1 MAKARTQFICQNC
14 GTAHQRWAGKCDS
27 CGEWNT
33 LIEEG
38 TTGGIGAGPANL
50 RSARKGRVVA
60 LTTLSGEIEDAP
72 RIVSGIGELDRATGG
87 GFVRGSALL
96 VGGDP
101 GIGKS
106 TLLTQ
111 AAAALASKGHRIVYV
126 SGEEAVAQIR
136 LRAQRLGA
144 AASPVELAAETN
156 VEDILATIAEGRRPD
171 LVILDSIQ
179 TLWTDLADSAP
190 GTVTQVR
197 ASAQA
202 LIRYAKSTG
211 AAIVLVGHVT
221 KEGQIAGPR
230 VVEHMVDAV
239 LYFEGEGGHHYRIL
253 RTVKNR
259 FGPTDE
265 IGVFEMSDGGLREVA
280 NPSELFLGERH
291 AKSPGAA
298 VFAGMEG
305 TRPVLVEI
313 QALVAPSSLG
323 TPRRAVVGWD
333 GARLAMVLAVLEAH
347 CGVRFGQHDVYLNVA
362 GGYRI
367 SEPAAD
373 LAVAAAL
380 VSSLTG
386 LALPADCVYFG
397 EISLSGAVRQVAHAQ
412 QRLKEAEKLGFGSAV
427 LPVGSE
433 EISGGIGAGAFRPSE
448 LADLVARIAGAR
460 RGRADERTSGQD

>member
-1 MAKARTQFICQNC
+1 MAKVRTQFVCQNC
-14 GTAHQRWAGKCDS
+14 GTVYNRWAGKCDA

-33 LIEEG
+33 IVEEG
-38 TTGGIGAGPANL
+38 TNGGIGGGPA
-50 RSARKGRVVA
+50 RSSHKGRVVA
-60 LTTLSGEIEDAP
+60 LTTLSGDIEDAP
-72 RIVSGIGELDRATGG
+72 RIRSGIDELDRVTGG

-111 AAAALASKGHRIVYV
+111 AAAMLANEGHKVVYV

-136 LRAQRLGA
+136 LRAQRLNA
-144 AASPVELAAETN
+144 ANTTVELAAETN
-156 VEDILATIAEGRRPD
+156 VEDILATLNAAKRPD
-171 LVILDSIQ
+171 LVIIDSIQ
-179 TLWTDLADSAP
+179 TLWSDTVDSSP

-197 ASAQA
+197 TGAQA
-202 LIRYAKSTG
+202 MIRYAKKTG
-211 AAIVLVGHVT
+211 TAVVLVGHVT
-221 KEGQIAGPR
+221 KDGQIAGPR
-230 VVEHMVDAV
+230 VVEHMVDGV
-239 LYFEGEGGHHYRIL
+239 LYFEGERGHQYRIL

-265 IGVFEMSDGGLREVA
+265 IGVFEMSDQGLRQVS
-280 NPSELFLGERH
+280 NPSELFLGERNEK
-291 AKSPGAA
+291 APGAA

-305 TRPVLVEI
+305 TRPILVEI
-313 QALVAPSSLG
+313 QALIAPSPLG

-333 GARLAMVLAVLEAH
+333 SNRLSMILAVLEAH

-380 VSSLTG
+380 VSSLAG
-386 LALPADCVYFG
+386 IALPTNYVFFG
-397 EISLSGAVRQVAHAQ
+397 EVSLSGAIRAVSHSG
-412 QRLKEAEKLGFGSAV
+412 QRLKEAEKLGFLGAV
-427 LPVGSE
+427 QPSGTSEIVKSSTFRQRNFTDLPE
-433 EISGGIGAGAFRPSE
+433 
-448 LADLVARIAGAR
+448 LVATIASGKK
-460 RGRADERTSGQD
+460 RALPEQV

>member
-1 MAKARTQFICQNC
+1 VAKARTQFICQNC
-14 GTAHQRWAGKCDS
+14 GTVHSRWAGKCDA

-33 LIEEG
+33 IVEEDP
-38 TTGGIGAGPANL
+38 TGGIGGGPGRKPKN
-50 RSARKGRVVA
+50 KGRAVT

-72 RIVSGIGELDRATGG
+72 RILSGISELDRVTGG
-87 GFVRGSALL
+87 GIVRGSALL

-106 TLLTQ
+106 TLLMQ
-111 AAAALASKGHRIVYV
+111 AAAALARKGHSIIYV
-126 SGEEAVAQIR
+126 SGEEAVAQVR

-144 AASPVELAAETN
+144 ADTDVKLAAETN
-156 VEDILATIAEGRRPD
+156 VEDILATLAMEKRPD
-171 LVILDSIQ
+171 LVILDSVQ
-179 TLWTDLADSAP
+179 TLWTDAAESAP

-197 ASAQA
+197 SASQA
-202 LIRYAKSTG
+202 MIRYAKSTG
-211 AAIVLVGHVT
+211 AAIILVGHVT

-230 VVEHMVDAV
+230 VVEHMVDGV

-265 IGVFEMSDGGLREVA
+265 IGVFEMTSGGLREVS
-280 NPSELFLGERH
+280 NPSELFLGERNET
-291 AKSPGAA
+291 APGAA

-333 GARLAMVLAVLEAH
+333 SARLSMIIAVLEAH
-347 CGVRFGQHDVYLNVA
+347 CGVRLGQHDVYLNVA

-373 LAVAAAL
+373 VAVAAAL
-380 VSSLTG
+380 VSSLAG

-397 EISLSGAVRQVAHAQ
+397 EISLSGAIRPVAHAA
-412 QRLKEAEKLGFGSAV
+412 QRLKEAEKLGFKSAV
-427 LPVGSE
+427 MPKGSQDVPEASRRSSVEIAGLP
-433 EISGGIGAGAFRPSE
+433 
-448 LADLVARIAGAR
+448 DLVARIAGGKILTR
-460 RGRADERTSGQD
+460 ERDEDE